1 MVKQIELG
9 TISVDVQF
17 KDIKNLH
24 LSVQP
29 PEGRVTV
36 SAPAHM
42 TLESVRLFAI
52 RKLGWIKTQQSLL
65 RNQEREAPRE
75 FVPSE
80 SHFVWGKRYLM
91 AVKEV
96 ENAPTVE
103 LEHSRLVLGIR
114 PDSKPEVKEAVIAA
128 WYRDLVKAE
137 IPKIVD
143 RWASVLGVE
152 LSKVYVRR
160 MKTKWGSCNHK
171 ARSIRLNTELAK
183 KPKECIDYVVLHELA
198 HLLEPTHN
206 ARFTAIMDR
215 AMPSWRL
222 RRDQLNDLPVTHE
235 EWKS

>member
-1 MVKQIELG
+1 MVKQIDLG
-9 TISVDVQF
+9 TVRVDVHF

-36 SAPAHM
+36 SAPARM

-52 RKLGWIKTQQSLL
+52 RKLTWIKAQQRLL
-65 RNQEREAPRE
+65 QSQEREAPRE
-75 FVPSE
+75 FVSNE

-91 AVKEV
+91 AVREV
-96 ENAPTVE
+96 EGGPTIQ

-114 PDSKPEVKEAVIAA
+114 PGSGPRVKETTIAA

-137 IPKIVD
+137 IPQIVD

-152 LSKVYVRR
+152 LSRFYVRR
-160 MKTKWGSCNHK
+160 MKTRWGSCNQK

-183 KPKECIDYVVLHELA
+183 KPKECIEYVVLHELA

-206 ARFTAIMDR
+206 ARFTTIMDR
-215 AMPSWRL
+215 AMPNWRL
-222 RRDQLNDLPVTHE
+222 RRDQLNDLPVAHE

>member
-1 MVKQIELG
+1 MVKQIDLG
-9 TISVDVQF
+9 TVRVDVHF

-36 SAPAHM
+36 SAPARM

-52 RKLGWIKTQQSLL
+52 RKLSWIKTQQRLL
-65 RNQEREAPRE
+65 QSQEREAPRE
-75 FVPSE
+75 FVSNE

-91 AVKEV
+91 AVREV
-96 ENAPTVE
+96 EGGPTIQ

-114 PDSKPEVKEAVIAA
+114 RGSEPRVKETAIAA

-137 IPKIVD
+137 IPQIVD

-152 LSKVYVRR
+152 LSRFYVRR
-160 MKTKWGSCNHK
+160 MKTRWGSCNQK

-183 KPKECIDYVVLHELA
+183 KPKECIEYVVLHELA

-215 AMPSWRL
+215 AMPNWRL
-222 RRDQLNDLPVTHE
+222 RRDQLNDLPVAHE

>member
-1 MVKQIELG
+1 MVKHLELG
-9 TISVDVQF
+9 TIRVDVHF

-36 SAPAHM
+36 SAPARM

-52 RKLGWIKTQQSLL
+52 RKLGWIKAQQRLL
-65 RNQEREAPRE
+65 QSQERESARE
-75 FVPSE
+75 FLSNE

-96 ENAPTVE
+96 ESGLIVE
-103 LEHSRLVLGIR
+103 LGHSRLVLGIR
-114 PDSKPEVKEAVIAA
+114 SDSTAEAKKAVLAA

-137 IPKIVD
+137 IPQIAD
-143 RWASVLGVE
+143 RWAAVLGVE
-152 LSKVYVRR
+152 LSRFYVRR
-160 MKTKWGSCNHK
+160 MKTKWGSCNQK

-206 ARFTAIMDR
+206 ARFIAIMDR
-215 AMPSWRL
+215 AMPNWKL
-222 RRDQLNDLPVTHE
+222 RRDQLNDLPVAHE